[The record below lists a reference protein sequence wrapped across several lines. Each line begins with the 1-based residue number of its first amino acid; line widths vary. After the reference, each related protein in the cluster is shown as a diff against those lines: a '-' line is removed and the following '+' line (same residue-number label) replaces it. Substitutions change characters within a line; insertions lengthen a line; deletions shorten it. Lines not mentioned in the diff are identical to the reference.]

1 MLDQSGVE
9 GGVLSLLPLLWL
21 DRLGLGGD
29 DLSTTVVGLIVLL
42 IVVDGIEG
50 KGHPVGR
57 VEPRLS
63 TQFVEDLIGC
73 ARALGV
79 EEEFLLP
86 KGMIALEKEGKTPLL
101 LP

>member
-9 GGVLSLLPLLWL
+9 GSVLSLLPLLWI
-21 DRLGLGGD
+21 DGVGLGGD
-29 DLSTTVVGLIVLL
+29 DLTMTVVGPVVLL

-57 VEPRLS
+57 AEPRLS
-63 TQFVEDLIGC
+63 AQFVEDLIGC

-86 KGMIALEKEGKTPLL
+86 EGMIAL
-101 LP
+101 